1 MNFNLMNFY
10 MKILNIFAINNIPP
24 LISFNV
30 RVLSTSSP
38 LYIFFFSST
47 TSSSRNIFYTES
59 DVLISSIQMG
69 SAIWY
74 KKRNGGTKERE
85 KLREKETTEKEHF
98 ADGIKKEKGKSSKE
112 EKEKK
117 SERTKSIARTI
128 HACIIDFYFSFCHL
142 FIY

>member
-1 MNFNLMNFY
+1 MNFY
-10 MKILNIFAINNIPP
+10 MISKILNIFAINNIPS

-38 LYIFFFSST
+38 PYIFFSSST

-74 KKRNGGTKERE
+74 KKRNDGGTKERE
-85 KLREKETTEKEHF
+85 KLRKRN
-98 ADGIKKEKGKSSKE
+98 DGEGTLRRWNKKENHPRRKKKKKWENEIDSADNSRLHHWFSS
-112 EKEKK
+112 
-117 SERTKSIARTI
+117 
-128 HACIIDFYFSFCHL
+128 FV
-142 FIY
+142 IYPYIE

>member
-1 MNFNLMNFY
+1 
-10 MKILNIFAINNIPP
+10 
-24 LISFNV
+24 
-30 RVLSTSSP
+30 
-38 LYIFFFSST
+38 
-47 TSSSRNIFYTES
+47 
-59 DVLISSIQMG
+59 MG

-117 SERTKSIARTI
+117 SERTKSIARTLASLI
-128 HACIIDFYFSFCHL
+128 FISSFVIYSYIERRNVTYKYIPFKKEKK
-142 FIY
+142 FIFD

>member
-1 MNFNLMNFY
+1 
-10 MKILNIFAINNIPP
+10 
-24 LISFNV
+24 
-30 RVLSTSSP
+30 
-38 LYIFFFSST
+38 
-47 TSSSRNIFYTES
+47 
-59 DVLISSIQMG
+59 MG

-98 ADGIKKEKGKSSKE
+98 ADGIKKQKGKSSKE

-142 FIY
+142 FIYWKKKCYI

>member
-1 MNFNLMNFY
+1 
-10 MKILNIFAINNIPP
+10 
-24 LISFNV
+24 
-30 RVLSTSSP
+30 
-38 LYIFFFSST
+38 
-47 TSSSRNIFYTES
+47 
-59 DVLISSIQMG
+59 MG

-117 SERTKSIARTI
+117 KWENEIDSADNSRLHHWFLFLLLSFI
-128 HACIIDFYFSFCHL
+128 HILKEEMLHIN
-142 FIY
+142 IYLSKKKKEIYLRLILNSKYG